1 VLALLEILQSG
12 GVHTIT
18 EFAERLGVDRRTVRR
33 YVEHLRELD
42 VPVDS
47 VRGRYGGYKLARH
60 YRMPPL
66 MLTDEEALAVIW
78 ALLATGW
85 SGSGPVSPS
94 AVQNATAKVRRVLP
108 AALGRRIDAV
118 MQAVDFA
125 GNKTGTGSPSAPAHD
140 GAAKVLLDVAEA
152 ARDLRPVVFDYT
164 SRHGRESRREVFPH
178 GVVAHRGL
186 LYLAGHDVGKNAPRT
201 FRLDRIRQLRLTD
214 GSFAAPEAHTALE
227 QVLGPLPPDPS
238 RQEVSVLVK
247 SDAEHV
253 RHFIPELLASV
264 EPAADTDREADWVR
278 VFVRAE
284 RLEWVAQRL
293 AAIDRPFVVER
304 PAELTDVIRG
314 LAQRLLAYSDRP
326 HLPDNPDSTAKAAKR
341 RRR

>member
-1 VLALLEILQSG
+1 MLALLEILQSG
-12 GVHTIT
+12 GVHTIA

-33 YVEHLRELD
+33 YVEHLRALD

-47 VRGRYGGYKLARH
+47 VRGRYGGYRLARH

-85 SGSGPVSPS
+85 SGAGPVSPT
-94 AVQNATAKVRRVLP
+94 AVRNATTKVRRVLP
-108 AALGRRIDAV
+108 AALGRRMDAV

-125 GNKTGTGSPSAPAHD
+125 GNRIGTAPAHD
-140 GAAKVLLDVAEA
+140 GAAKVLLDLAEA

-164 SRHGRESRREVFPH
+164 PRHGRESRREVFPH
-178 GVVAHRGL
+178 GVVAHRGR

-201 FRLDRIRQLRLTD
+201 FRLDRIRQLRPTD
-214 GSFAAPEAHTALE
+214 GTFAAPEAHTALE
-227 QVLGPLPPDPS
+227 QVMGPLPPDPS
-238 RQEVSVLVK
+238 RHEVSVLVE

-253 RHFIPELLASV
+253 RHFIPELLAAV
-264 EPAADTDREADWVR
+264 EPVADTDRDAGWVR

-304 PAELTDVIRG
+304 PAELTDVIRD
-314 LAQRLLAYSDRP
+314 LAQRLLEYSDSGQSRP
-326 HLPDNPDSTAKAAKR
+326 GGTCT
-341 RRR
+341 